1 MEEVRKNLQ
10 VIKEMER
17 KKDKKIILALD
28 NMGVLKN
35 LKKGRGF
42 CGRIEREIRCMGKE
56 LIEKRWEIR
65 LKWILGH
72 VGLEEN

>member
-1 MEEVRKNLQ
+1 MEGVRRNLQ

-17 KKDKKIILALD
+17 RKGKKIIPVLD

-42 CGRIEREIRCMGKE
+42 CGRIEREMRCMGKE
-56 LIEKRWEIR
+56 LIEKGWEIR
-65 LKWILGH
+65 LEWILRY

>member
-17 KKDKKIILALD
+17 KKDKKMILALD

-56 LIEKRWEIR
+56 LIEKGWEIR
-65 LKWILGH
+65 L
-72 VGLEEN
+72 E